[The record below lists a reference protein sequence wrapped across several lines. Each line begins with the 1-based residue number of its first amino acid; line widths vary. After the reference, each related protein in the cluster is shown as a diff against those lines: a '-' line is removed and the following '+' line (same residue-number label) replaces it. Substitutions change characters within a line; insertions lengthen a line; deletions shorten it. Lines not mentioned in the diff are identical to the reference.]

1 MNITKE
7 QAKKH
12 LSNLIDN
19 LLDSEETHYS
29 EHFNIDYEKVDLTA
43 TEDLQEHNYKD
54 LRVLQD
60 YLNQDDYEEKAKRE
74 EITQSILWEYISKND
89 IEELIELKIQKEKEK
104 LVSECVDEGI
114 KVQKGR
120 WGRSIISSGKK
131 KVEIPKE
138 LEIFRKDLTTMHNL
152 KSD

>member
-12 LSNLIDN
+12 LSNLTDN

-29 EHFNIDYEKVDLTA
+29 EHFNIDYEQVDLTA

-60 YLNQDDYEEKAKRE
+60 YLNQDDYHDKAKRE

-89 IEELIELKIQKEKEK
+89 IEEIQER
-104 LVSECVDEGI
+104 LSNV
-114 KVQKGR
+114 
-120 WGRSIISSGKK
+120 
-131 KVEIPKE
+131 
-138 LEIFRKDLTTMHNL
+138 
-152 KSD
+152 

>member
-7 QAKKH
+7 QAKQH

-29 EHFNIDYEKVDLTA
+29 EHFNIDYEQVDLTA

-89 IEELIELKIQKEKEK
+89 IEEIQER
-104 LVSECVDEGI
+104 LSNV
-114 KVQKGR
+114 
-120 WGRSIISSGKK
+120 
-131 KVEIPKE
+131 
-138 LEIFRKDLTTMHNL
+138 
-152 KSD
+152 

>member
-29 EHFNIDYEKVDLTA
+29 EHFNIDYEQVDLTA

-60 YLNQDDYEEKAKRE
+60 YLNQDDYHEKAKD
-74 EITQSILWEYISKND
+74 ILWEYVSKND
-89 IEELIELKIQKEKEK
+89 IEEIQERLIVL
-104 LVSECVDEGI
+104 SEHFFHI
-114 KVQKGR
+114 
-120 WGRSIISSGKK
+120 
-131 KVEIPKE
+131 
-138 LEIFRKDLTTMHNL
+138 
-152 KSD
+152 

>member
-89 IEELIELKIQKEKEK
+89 IEEIQER
-104 LVSECVDEGI
+104 LSNV
-114 KVQKGR
+114 
-120 WGRSIISSGKK
+120 
-131 KVEIPKE
+131 
-138 LEIFRKDLTTMHNL
+138 
-152 KSD
+152 

>member
-1 MNITKE
+1 MKVTKE

-29 EHFNIDYEKVDLTA
+29 EHFNIDYEQVDLTA

-89 IEELIELKIQKEKEK
+89 IEEIQER
-104 LVSECVDEGI
+104 LSNV
-114 KVQKGR
+114 
-120 WGRSIISSGKK
+120 
-131 KVEIPKE
+131 
-138 LEIFRKDLTTMHNL
+138 
-152 KSD
+152 

>member
-12 LSNLIDN
+12 LSNLIDT

-29 EHFNIDYEKVDLTA
+29 EYFNIDYEQVDLTA

-60 YLNQDDYEEKAKRE
+60 YLNQDNYHEKAKD
-74 EITQSILWEYISKND
+74 ILWEYISKND
-89 IEELIELKIQKEKEK
+89 IKEIQER
-104 LVSECVDEGI
+104 LSNV
-114 KVQKGR
+114 
-120 WGRSIISSGKK
+120 
-131 KVEIPKE
+131 
-138 LEIFRKDLTTMHNL
+138 
-152 KSD
+152 